1 MKYLFP
7 ATPLMPEYVTH
18 VFLACW
24 HKKSFE
30 MFCHH
35 WYFDILSKKKKTLH
49 KSSHHILIFSSHM
62 WVGVGGWAKNVFTYF
77 CVLNV
82 PCKKSS
88 PHLSQHVLKGVD
100 GKKIRR
106 WRWLGY
112 CVQFTLV
119 LVIYNAYTIKE
130 RKKILLI
137 FARVWWCLCIQP
149 NSMYLLDGGV
159 WNKSTVNK
167 VQEYA
172 IMSLFHFCIMIFLSF
187 QIFFLRFLLV
197 ALMKI
202 MEHSSPYS
210 NSL

>member
-100 GKKIRR
+100 GKK
-106 WRWLGY
+106 
-112 CVQFTLV
+112 
-119 LVIYNAYTIKE
+119 NKE
-130 RKKILLI
+130 MAVACLLCAI
-137 FARVWWCLCIQP
+137 HLSTCDLQCIHNKREEKNSFNLRSCL
-149 NSMYLLDGGV
+149 MMFMH
-159 WNKSTVNK
+159 T
-167 VQEYA
+167 A
-172 IMSLFHFCIMIFLSF
+172 
-187 QIFFLRFLLV
+187 
-197 ALMKI
+197 
-202 MEHSSPYS
+202 
-210 NSL
+210 